1 MHRALATYSPG
12 NREADDLISKYA
24 GLLDRVA
31 RRIVMRTGLQSAHDD
46 LWSAGALGL
55 LEAAKRFDGSRGV
68 NFETFVEHRVRGA
81 MLDELRR
88 MDHLPRR
95 LRSRTDDLQKAKKRL
110 QDQLGREPSTEEVAA
125 EMRVELD
132 EVSGIESL
140 LEPHVPLDRL
150 SGASVA
156 DPEGS
161 DIVEQIN
168 RTQLVAA
175 MARHIQELP
184 DRLQT
189 VLGLHYLEG
198 LTYREIAKILD
209 VSEPRIC
216 QLHADGL
223 KKLRSAMASEEP
235 ASSKHDQS
243 ATIDHIHTRTS
254 TSTSPDAST
263 NTAIPAIPG
272 TGPPAASRAEPL
284 DRFKR

>member
-1 MHRALATYSPG
+1 MRRALATYAPS
-12 NREADDLISKYA
+12 NREADDLIAKYA
-24 GLLDRVA
+24 NLLDRVA
-31 RRIVMRTGLQSAHDD
+31 RRIVLRTGLQSAHDD

-68 NFETFVEHRVRGA
+68 TFETFVEHRVRGA

-110 QDQLGREPSTEEVAA
+110 QDQLGREPSTEEVSV
-125 EMRVELD
+125 EMKVELD
-132 EVSGIESL
+132 EVSGIETL
-140 LEPHVPLDRL
+140 LEPHIPLDRL
-150 SGASVA
+150 SVASVAA

-175 MARHIQELP
+175 LARHIRDLP

-223 KKLRSAMASEEP
+223 KKLRLALASEEG
-235 ASSKHDQS
+235 A
-243 ATIDHIHTRTS
+243 A
-254 TSTSPDAST
+254 
-263 NTAIPAIPG
+263 
-272 TGPPAASRAEPL
+272 AASAPVPVSVQVPVPVSVPSHPGATPATPATPSGGPRAPTRVEPL
-284 DRFKR
+284 DRKKR